1 MNGAGGSPEEA
12 ADITVIGAGVVGL
25 AVAAALASPERM
37 LVVVERNP
45 TFGLE
50 TSGHNSCVIHAG
62 LYYPAGSHMARFCVD
77 GNRSLYA
84 HCRAYGVAH
93 RRIGKLVVAT
103 DAREEALLHELHA
116 RAAGNGVADIAI
128 LSEREVRAREPN
140 VRACAALYSGATGII
155 ETQELMQSL
164 CAQAEAAGA
173 YMMYETSVVAIER
186 AAGGY
191 RVETRRADGS
201 PYRFATRVLINC
213 AGLGADTIA
222 EMAGIDVDACGYR
235 QRYCKGEYFS
245 LRAGERTSFNHLV
258 YPVPHAPSRGLGVH
272 VTVTIDG
279 RIVLG
284 PDTTYVDRDRADYS
298 VDESKRGE
306 FFEATRRFIPGVT
319 LDALEPAFAGIR
331 PKLTGPG
338 EPPRDFVITH
348 EQDRGLA
355 GFFNL
360 IGIESPGLTACLEIA
375 RHVRAMVD
383 ESGVAA

>member
-1 MNGAGGSPEEA
+1 MSDLGGAAEEA
-12 ADITVIGAGVVGL
+12 ADITIVGAGVVGL
-25 AVAAALASPERM
+25 AVAAALARPERM
-37 LVVVERNP
+37 LVVIERNP

-62 LYYPAGSHMARFCVD
+62 LYYPAGSLMARFCVD
-77 GNRSLYA
+77 GNRALYE
-84 HCRAYGVAH
+84 HCRAHGVTH

-103 DAREEALLHELHA
+103 DAAEEALLHDLAA
-116 RAAGNGVADIAI
+116 RAAANGVTEIA
-128 LSEREVRAREPN
+128 LLDEREVRAREPN
-140 VRACAALYSGATGII
+140 VSARAALFSRSTGIV

-173 YMMYETSVVAIER
+173 YMMYDTTVAGVEP
-186 AAGGY
+186 APGGY
-191 RVETRRADGS
+191 RVATRRAGGS
-201 PYRFATRVLINC
+201 PYRFTTRVLVNC

-245 LRAGERTSFNHLV
+245 LREGERTRFNHLV
-258 YPVPHAPSRGLGVH
+258 YPVPHAPSHGLGVH
-272 VTVTIDG
+272 VTVTVDG

-284 PDTTYVDRDRADYS
+284 PDTTYIERDRADYS
-298 VDESKRGE
+298 VDDAKRGA

-338 EPPRDFVITH
+338 EAPRDFVIAH
-348 EQDRGLA
+348 EAERGLP
-355 GFFNL
+355 GLVNL
-360 IGIESPGLTACLEIA
+360 VGIESPGLTACLEIG
-375 RHVRAMVD
+375 RHVRAIVD
-383 ESGVAA
+383 ESGLAE